1 MARRKKKDNLK
12 LLAFIFSVL
21 VVLTYNYFN
30 DETPSVSN
38 ANPSPINENI
48 NEDINEE
55 LTIYYFDVGQ
65 ADSILISNEN
75 THMLIDAGNDEDG
88 KHLVDYIQNE
98 LGITKLDYVVGTHP
112 HEDHIGGIDDII
124 DAFDIDNVL
133 MPDVITTT
141 KTYEDVLD
149 SISSKKLQI
158 TVPKIGDIISLGAG
172 SFEVIYTGTDEK
184 DLNSSSIILKLTFGN
199 TSYLFTGDTTSE
211 VEKTI
216 LDKNIQADVL
226 KVAHHGSAYSSS
238 NQFLLRVK
246 PKYAIISVA
255 EKNTY
260 NHPSKETLNRLKKF
274 TDKIYIT
281 SEMGTIKLTSNGEDI
296 NITSIKT
303 NTNG

>member
-1 MARRKKKDNLK
+1 MAKRKKKDNLK

-30 DETPSVSN
+30 EETPPVSN
-38 ANPSPINENI
+38 ATPNTV
-48 NEDINEE
+48 NEE
-55 LTIYYFDVGQ
+55 LTIHYFDVGQ

-75 THMLIDAGNDEDG
+75 THMLIDAGNEEDG
-88 KHLVDYIQNE
+88 KLLVDYIQNE

-112 HEDHIGGIDDII
+112 HEDHIGGLDDII
-124 DAFDIDNVL
+124 DAFDIENIL

-141 KTYEDVLD
+141 KTYEEVLD

-158 TVPKIGDIISLGAG
+158 TVPKIGDTITLGAG
-172 SFEVIYTGTDEK
+172 TFEVIYTGTEEK
-184 DLNSSSIILKLTFGN
+184 DLNASSIILKLTFGN

-238 NQFLLRVK
+238 NQFLLKVK

-260 NHPSKETLNRLKKF
+260 NHPSKETLNRLRKF

-281 SEMGTIKLTSNGEDI
+281 SEMGTIKLTSDGENI
-296 NITSIKT
+296 NITEVKT